1 MQACSHPDLGT
12 LGEDYTD
19 IKDPQ
24 YGQDGSGFTSVGVTE
39 ETGCQHS
46 FKLVNLSVS
55 PLGGSF
61 PEKNFYLL
69 ISIFSVT
76 DT

>member
-1 MQACSHPDLGT
+1 MGT

-61 PEKNFYLL
+61 PEKNIYLL
-69 ISIFSVT
+69 IFIFLVN